1 MLVCIE
7 NLLSNHALLKANGQE
22 LRAVLL
28 LQSQLMFT
36 RPPGF
41 TYKNDELHCDGL
53 GINKLAKKFGTPLY
67 LYSATAIRE
76 RYRVMEGAFHHVKH
90 TLCYSVKAN
99 SNLSIL
105 KLLAGM
111 GAGFDIVSGGELE
124 RVRRAHKKSLSK
136 VVFSGVGKTADEL
149 RLALRSGILLFNVE
163 SEGELELL
171 AACAAELRK
180 VADIALRVNPDVPAE
195 THPYISTGLR
205 EHKFGVP
212 ISSARELCRRAAQHK
227 YLRVAGVSLH
237 IGSQISDVTPFHLA
251 MERAVDL
258 ALELIAD
265 GHKIRFIDA
274 GGGLGIS
281 YNSSAPVDFTELAHR
296 YEEAVTEPLLRMKK
310 PIPHLLLEPG
320 RSIIAPAGALVTRV
334 LYLKRNGNKRFT
346 IVDAAMNDLIRPSLY
361 QARHEITPVNL
372 VKGRSERVQSDIAG
386 PVCESGDFLA
396 RDAMLPAVAQGEN
409 LCVLDAGAY
418 GMSLAS
424 NYNSRPRAAE
434 VLVDGTRAR
443 LIRRRESIKDLL
455 QEEAACL

>member
-1 MLVCIE
+1 M
-7 NLLSNHALLKANGQE
+7 AA
-22 LRAVLL
+22 LL

-67 LYSATAIRE
+67 LYSANAIRE
-76 RYRVMEGAFHHVKH
+76 RYRVLEGAFHHVKH

-105 KLLAGM
+105 RLLAGM
-111 GAGFDIVSGGELE
+111 GSGFDIVSGGELE
-124 RVRRAHKKSLSK
+124 RVRRAHKKTLRK

-149 RLALRSGILLFNVE
+149 RLALRSGILMFNVE

-171 AACAAELRK
+171 AACASELRK

-212 ISSARELCRRAAQHK
+212 ISSARELCRRAAENK

-237 IGSQISDVTPFHLA
+237 IGSQIGDVTPFHLA

-320 RSIIAPAGALVTRV
+320 RSIIAPAGALITRV

-386 PVCESGDFLA
+386 PICESGDFLA
-396 RDAMLPAVAQGEN
+396 RDAVLPAVAPGEN
-409 LCVLDAGAY
+409 LCILDAGAY

-424 NYNSRPRAAE
+424 NYNTRPRAAE
-434 VLVDGTRAR
+434 VLVDGKRAR
-443 LIRRRESIKDLL
+443 LIRRRETMKDLL
-455 QEEAACL
+455 QQEAACL

>member
-1 MLVCIE
+1 
-7 NLLSNHALLKANGQE
+7 
-22 LRAVLL
+22 
-28 LQSQLMFT
+28 MFI

-41 TYKNDELHCDGL
+41 TYKKDELHCDDVS
-53 GINKLAKKFGTPLY
+53 INKLAKKFGTPLY
-67 LYSATAIRE
+67 AYSATAIRE
-76 RYRVMEGAFHHVKH
+76 RYRTLERAFHHVRH

-105 KLLAGM
+105 RLLAGM

-124 RVRRAHKKSLSK
+124 RVRKAQKKALK
-136 VVFSGVGKTADEL
+136 KIVFSGVGKTAVEL
-149 RLALRSGILLFNVE
+149 ELALKNDILLFNVE

-171 AACAAELRK
+171 AACATKLRTT
-180 VADIALRVNPDVPAE
+180 ANIALRVNPDVPAE

-212 ISSARELCRRAAQHK
+212 ISSARELSRRAAQHK

-237 IGSQISDVTPFHLA
+237 IGSQIGDVAPF
-251 MERAVDL
+251 RL
-258 ALELIAD
+258 ALERTVDLVLQLLAD
-265 GHKIRFIDA
+265 KHKIQFIDA

-281 YNSSAPVDFTELAHR
+281 YNSAAPIDFTELAHR
-296 YEEAVTEPLLRMKK
+296 YAEAITEPFLRLKK
-310 PIPHLLLEPG
+310 PFPHLLLEPG

-334 LYLKRNGNKRFT
+334 LYQKRNGNKRFT
-346 IVDAAMNDLIRPSLY
+346 VVDAAMNDLIRPSLY
-361 QARHEITPVNL
+361 QARHEITPVSFTK
-372 VKGRSERVQSDIAG
+372 VRSERVKADVVG

-396 RDAMLPAVAQGEN
+396 RDAMLPELTPGEN

-434 VLVDGTRAR
+434 VMVDGSRVR
-443 LIRRRESIKDLL
+443 LIRRRETIKDLL

>member
-1 MLVCIE
+1 M
-7 NLLSNHALLKANGQE
+7 HGQE
-22 LRAVLL
+22 PKAASL

-76 RYRVMEGAFHHVKH
+76 RYRVLEGAFHHVKH

-171 AACAAELRK
+171 AACAADLRK

>member
-1 MLVCIE
+1 
-7 NLLSNHALLKANGQE
+7 
-22 LRAVLL
+22 
-28 LQSQLMFT
+28 MFT

-41 TYKNDELHCDGL
+41 TYKNDELHCEGL
-53 GINKLAKKFGTPLY
+53 AINKLAKKFGTPLY

-76 RYRVMEGAFHHVKH
+76 RYRVLEGAFHHVKH

-105 KLLAGM
+105 RLLAGM

-124 RVRRAHKKSLSK
+124 RVRRAHKKSLSRI
-136 VVFSGVGKTADEL
+136 VFSGVGKTADEL
-149 RLALRSGILLFNVE
+149 RLALRGGILLFNVE

-171 AACAAELRK
+171 AACASELRK

-212 ISSARELCRRAAQHK
+212 IGNARELYRRAARHK

-237 IGSQISDVTPFHLA
+237 IGSQIGDVTPFHLA

-265 GHKIRFIDA
+265 GHKVRFIDA

-281 YNSSAPVDFTELAHR
+281 YNSSAPVDFNDLAHR
-296 YEEAVTEPLLRMKK
+296 YEEAITEPLLRMKK
-310 PIPHLLLEPG
+310 PVPHLLLEPG

-334 LYLKRNGNKRFT
+334 LFLKRNGNKRFT

-396 RDAMLPAVAQGEN
+396 RDAMLPAVTPGEN

-424 NYNSRPRAAE
+424 NYNTRPRAAE
-434 VLVDGTRAR
+434 VLVDGNRAR
-443 LIRRRESIKDLL
+443 LVRRRETIKDLL
-455 QEEAACL
+455 QPEASCL

>member
-1 MLVCIE
+1 
-7 NLLSNHALLKANGQE
+7 
-22 LRAVLL
+22 
-28 LQSQLMFT
+28 MFT

-53 GINKLAKKFGTPLY
+53 AINKIAKKFGTPLY
-67 LYSATAIRE
+67 LYSGTAIRE
-76 RYRVMEGAFHHVKH
+76 RYRVLEGAFHHVKH

-99 SNLSIL
+99 SNLSL
-105 KLLAGM
+105 LRLLAGM

-124 RVRRAHKKSLSK
+124 RVRRTHKKSLSK

-212 ISSARELCRRAAQHK
+212 IGSARELCRRAAQHR
-227 YLRVAGVSLH
+227 YLRVSGVSLH
-237 IGSQISDVTPFHLA
+237 IGSQISDVMPFHLA

-258 ALELIAD
+258 ALQLIAD

-281 YNSSAPVDFTELAHR
+281 YNSSAPVDFNDLAHR
-296 YEEAVTEPLLRMKK
+296 YEEAITEPLLRMKK
-310 PIPHLLLEPG
+310 PTPHLLLEPG
-320 RSIIAPAGALVTRV
+320 RSIIASAGALVTRV

-372 VKGRSERVQSDIAG
+372 VNGRSERVQSDIAG

-396 RDAMLPAVAQGEN
+396 RDAMLPAVTQGEN
-409 LCVLDAGAY
+409 LCILDAGAY

-424 NYNSRPRAAE
+424 NYNSRSRAAE

-443 LIRRRESIKDLL
+443 LIRRRETIKDLL
-455 QEEAACL
+455 QQEAACL

>member
-1 MLVCIE
+1 
-7 NLLSNHALLKANGQE
+7 
-22 LRAVLL
+22 
-28 LQSQLMFT
+28 MFT

-41 TYKNDELHCDGL
+41 TYKNDELHCDAL
-53 GINKLAKKFGTPLY
+53 SINQLAKKFGTPLY
-67 LYSATAIRE
+67 LYSATAIRQ
-76 RYRVMEGAFHHVKH
+76 RYRVLERAFHHVKH

-105 KLLAGM
+105 RLLAGM

-124 RVRRAHKKSLSK
+124 RVRRADKKSLGK

-149 RLALRSGILLFNVE
+149 RLALRSGILMFNVE

-212 ISSARELCRRAAQHK
+212 IIRARELYRRAAGHK

-237 IGSQISDVTPFHLA
+237 IGSQIGDVTPFHLA

-258 ALELIAD
+258 ALELISD

-296 YEEAVTEPLLRMKK
+296 YEEAITEPLLRMKK
-310 PIPHLLLEPG
+310 PIPRLLLEPG
-320 RSIIAPAGALVTRV
+320 RSIIAPAGALVTSV
-334 LYLKRNGNKRFT
+334 LYLKSNGNKRFT

-361 QARHEITPVNL
+361 QARHEITTVNL
-372 VKGRSERVQSDIAG
+372 VKGRNERIKSDIVG

-396 RDAMLPAVAQGEN
+396 RDAMLPAVEPGEN
-409 LCVLDAGAY
+409 LCVLDTGAY

-424 NYNSRPRAAE
+424 NYNSRARAAE
-434 VLVDGTRAR
+434 LLVDGKRAR
-443 LIRRRESIKDLL
+443 LIRRRETMKDLL
-455 QEEAACL
+455 QQEAACL

>member
-1 MLVCIE
+1 
-7 NLLSNHALLKANGQE
+7 
-22 LRAVLL
+22 
-28 LQSQLMFT
+28 MFT

-53 GINKLAKKFGTPLY
+53 AINKLAKKFGTPLY

-76 RYRVMEGAFHHVKH
+76 RYRTLEGAFHHVKH

-105 KLLAGM
+105 RLLAGM

-136 VVFSGVGKTADEL
+136 VVFSGVGKTVDEL

-212 ISSARELCRRAAQHK
+212 ISSARVLCRRAAQHK
-227 YLRVAGVSLH
+227 YLRVSGVSLH
-237 IGSQISDVTPFHLA
+237 IGSQISDVMPFHLA

-281 YNSSAPVDFTELAHR
+281 YNSSAPVDFNDLAHR
-296 YEEAVTEPLLRMKK
+296 YEEAITEPLLRMKK
-310 PIPHLLLEPG
+310 PMPYLLLEPG

-372 VKGRSERVQSDIAG
+372 MKGRSEHVQSDIAG

-409 LCVLDAGAY
+409 LCILDAGAY

-424 NYNSRPRAAE
+424 NYNTRPRAAE

-443 LIRRRESIKDLL
+443 LIRRRETIKDLL
-455 QEEAACL
+455 QQEAACL

>member
-1 MLVCIE
+1 
-7 NLLSNHALLKANGQE
+7 
-22 LRAVLL
+22 
-28 LQSQLMFT
+28 MFT

-41 TYKNDELHCDGL
+41 TYKNNELHCDGL

-76 RYRVMEGAFHHVKH
+76 RYRVLEGAFHHVKH
-90 TLCYSVKAN
+90 RLCYSVKAN

-105 KLLAGM
+105 RLLAGM

-171 AACAAELRK
+171 AACATELRK

-258 ALELIAD
+258 TLELIAD

-281 YNSSAPVDFTELAHR
+281 YNSSAPIEFNDLAHR
-296 YEEAVTEPLLRMKK
+296 YEEAITEPLLRMKK

-320 RSIIAPAGALVTRV
+320 RSIIAPAGALITRV
-334 LYLKRNGNKRFT
+334 LYLKRNGNKHFT

-396 RDAMLPAVAQGEN
+396 RDAMLPAVTQGEN

-443 LIRRRESIKDLL
+443 LIRRRETIKDLL
-455 QEEAACL
+455 QQEAACL

>member
-1 MLVCIE
+1 
-7 NLLSNHALLKANGQE
+7 
-22 LRAVLL
+22 
-28 LQSQLMFT
+28 MFT

-41 TYKNDELHCDGL
+41 TYKKDELHCDDVSL
-53 GINKLAKKFGTPLY
+53 NKLAKKFGTPLY
-67 LYSATAIRE
+67 VYSATAIRE
-76 RYRVMEGAFHHVKH
+76 RYRTLERAFHHVRH

-105 KLLAGM
+105 RLLAGM

-124 RVRRAHKKSLSK
+124 RVRKAQKKALK
-136 VVFSGVGKTADEL
+136 KIVFSGVGKTAAEL
-149 RLALRSGILLFNVE
+149 ELAIKNGILLFNVE

-171 AACAAELRK
+171 AACATKLRK
-180 VADIALRVNPDVPAE
+180 TANIALRVNPDVPAE

-212 ISSARELCRRAAQHK
+212 ISSARELSRRAAQHK

-237 IGSQISDVTPFHLA
+237 IGSQIGDVAPFHLA
-251 MERAVDL
+251 LERTVDL
-258 ALELIAD
+258 VLQLLAD
-265 GHKIRFIDA
+265 KHKIQFIDA

-281 YNSSAPVDFTELAHR
+281 YNSAAPIDFTELAHR
-296 YEEAVTEPLLRMKK
+296 YAEAITEPFLRLKK
-310 PIPHLLLEPG
+310 PFPHLLLEPG

-334 LYLKRNGNKRFT
+334 LYQKRNGSKRFT
-346 IVDAAMNDLIRPSLY
+346 VVDAAMNDLIRPSLY
-361 QARHEITPVNL
+361 QARHEITPVSFT
-372 VKGRSERVQSDIAG
+372 KARSERVQADVVG

-396 RDAMLPAVAQGEN
+396 RDAMLPELTPGEN
-409 LCVLDAGAY
+409 LCILDAGAY

-434 VLVDGTRAR
+434 VLVDGSRVR
-443 LIRRRESIKDLL
+443 LIRRRETIKDLL